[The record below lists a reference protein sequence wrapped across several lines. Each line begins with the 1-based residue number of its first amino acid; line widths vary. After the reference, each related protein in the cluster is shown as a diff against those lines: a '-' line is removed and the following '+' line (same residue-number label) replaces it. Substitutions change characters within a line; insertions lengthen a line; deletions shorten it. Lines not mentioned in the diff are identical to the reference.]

1 MMVETKAVGRSVTVN
16 EIEKIISREKENL
29 KIHEYAFTT
38 SDQVVF
44 SDDVR
49 SLCERNACG
58 MYGKSWACPPAVGS
72 VEDCKTQCSEF
83 PHAFVFTSLAT
94 LQKKY
99 DVNGWREAMID
110 HEAITEKVVRIFRSK
125 FDRILALSTEG
136 CTICKTCT
144 YPEKPCWFP
153 ERMFP
158 ATEGFGIYVIQLAQ
172 TCGVRYYNGPNTV
185 TFFSILFF

>member
-1 MMVETKAVGRSVTVN
+1 MVK
-16 EIEKIISREKENL
+16 EIERIISQEKGNL
-29 KIHEYAFTT
+29 KIHEYAFVT
-38 SDQVVF
+38 SNQVVF

-83 PHAFVFTSLAT
+83 SHAFVFTSWAA
-94 LQKKY
+94 LQNKH
-99 DVNGWREAMID
+99 DMNGWREAGIA
-110 HEAITEKVVRIFRSK
+110 HEAITEKVAQVFRAQFK
-125 FDRILALSTEG
+125 KILTLSTEG

-144 YPEKPCWFP
+144 YPEKPCRFP

-158 ATEGFGIYVIQLAQ
+158 ASEGFGVYVIQLAQ
-172 TCGVRYYNGPNTV
+172 TCGIKYYNGPNSV
-185 TFFSILFF
+185 TFFSVLFF